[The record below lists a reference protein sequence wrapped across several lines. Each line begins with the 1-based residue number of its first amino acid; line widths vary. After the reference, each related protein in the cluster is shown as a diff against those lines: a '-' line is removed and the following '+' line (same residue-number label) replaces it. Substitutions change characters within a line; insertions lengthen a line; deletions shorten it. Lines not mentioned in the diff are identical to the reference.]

1 MSFYLISKNLL
12 LNCLP
17 CDLSLEII
25 FVILGT
31 NWSTF
36 VKIML
41 VLNLIPS
48 KGRSFSNLGLLAY
61 VVKCIIHNITGD
73 QFYVAYFS
81 LAGSA

>member
-36 VKIML
+36 IKIML
-41 VLNLIPS
+41 VLDLIPY

-61 VVKCIIHNITGD
+61 VVKCTNHNIHGD
-73 QFYVAYFS
+73 QFYVAYFY
-81 LAGSA
+81 LAGNA